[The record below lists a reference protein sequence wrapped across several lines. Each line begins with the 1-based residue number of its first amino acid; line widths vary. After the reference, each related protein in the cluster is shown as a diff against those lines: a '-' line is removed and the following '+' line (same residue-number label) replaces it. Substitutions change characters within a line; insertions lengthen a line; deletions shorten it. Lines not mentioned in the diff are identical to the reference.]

1 MMNKTLNWLFD
12 YPNLKVFQYEEGFK
26 FSLDSI
32 LLFEFAQIKKD
43 DYQIIDFCTGNA
55 VIPILIQNKYNKSV
69 IGVEYQEKIYQLAK
83 ESVQYN
89 HMEKEI
95 TLIQDNVKDLK
106 NYFPGNNFDVILCN
120 PPYFKYVESSNIN
133 KNLIKSIA
141 RHEICITLKDIF
153 EVASFFLKDKGRFYL
168 VHIPDR
174 IDEIFVYANHCG
186 LAVKELQFVYSKADE
201 KPVMVL
207 VTCVKGGRFGTRVY
221 PPVNIGGLPSYQGI
235 FRK

>member
-106 NYFPGNNFDVILCN
+106 NYFPGNNFDVILCK

-221 PPVNIGGLPSYQGI
+221 PPVNIGGLQSYQGI

>member
-221 PPVNIGGLPSYQGI
+221 PPVNIGGLQSYQVI

>member
-43 DYQIIDFCTGNA
+43 DYQIIDLCTGNA

-221 PPVNIGGLPSYQGI
+221 PPVNIGGLQSYQGI

>member
-1 MMNKTLNWLFD
+1 
-12 YPNLKVFQYEEGFK
+12 
-26 FSLDSI
+26 
-32 LLFEFAQIKKD
+32 
-43 DYQIIDFCTGNA
+43 
-55 VIPILIQNKYNKSV
+55 
-69 IGVEYQEKIYQLAK
+69 
-83 ESVQYN
+83 
-89 HMEKEI
+89 MEKEI

-174 IDEIFVYANHCG
+174 IDEIFVYASHCG

-221 PPVNIGGLPSYQGI
+221 PPVNIGGLQSYQGI